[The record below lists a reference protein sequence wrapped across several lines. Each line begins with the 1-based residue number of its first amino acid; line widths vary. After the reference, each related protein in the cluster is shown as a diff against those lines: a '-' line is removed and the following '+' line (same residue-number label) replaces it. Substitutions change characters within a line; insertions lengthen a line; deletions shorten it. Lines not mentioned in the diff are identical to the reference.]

1 MTTFDERE
9 QAFERRFVHDEE
21 VRFRVRNRRYLLLA
35 GWACARMGLGKDAA
49 GRFIESFADRGVI
62 TADEPLLE
70 MLQADLRAV
79 GVDETLPSLRREME
93 QCAALARAA
102 ERIGVALDQ
111 GSSA

>member
-1 MTTFDERE
+1 MTPFDERE

-21 VRFRVRNRRYLLLA
+21 ARFRVRTRRNLLLA
-35 GWACARMGLGKDAA
+35 GWACERMGLEKDAA
-49 GRFIESFADRGVI
+49 GRFIESDTDRGVI

-70 MLQADLRAV
+70 MLQAGRA
-79 GVDETLPSLRREME
+79 GVDEALPTLRREME

-102 ERIGVALDQ
+102 ERVGVALDQ